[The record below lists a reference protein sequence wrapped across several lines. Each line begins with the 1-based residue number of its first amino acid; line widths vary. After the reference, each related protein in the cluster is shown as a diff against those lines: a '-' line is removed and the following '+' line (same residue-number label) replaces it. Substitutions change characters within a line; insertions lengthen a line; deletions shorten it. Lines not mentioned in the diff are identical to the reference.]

1 MTVMPDTSFLVALLN
16 EDHVA
21 HHRVLPW
28 QQRIVRGELQ
38 GILAAHSLAETY
50 SVLTRMPRTPP
61 IPPDLAWQAIERNL
75 VVFEVIALTADE
87 YRMVLNDLAS

>member
-50 SVLTRMPRTPP
+50 SVLTCMPRTPP